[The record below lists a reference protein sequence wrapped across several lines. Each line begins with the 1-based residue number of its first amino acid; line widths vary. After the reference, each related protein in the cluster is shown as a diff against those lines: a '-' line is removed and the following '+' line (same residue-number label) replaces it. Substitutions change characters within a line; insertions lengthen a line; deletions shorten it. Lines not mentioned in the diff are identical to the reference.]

1 MLASSVAL
9 APNPARADAHRAR
22 RSTAA
27 STSSSA
33 RAGARAS
40 SPRAYTGGMP
50 GPSKADAPDEL
61 SALRA
66 RVAELERDLATE
78 RTAKSMLE
86 SQLRAAVSEVSKIL
100 AAKREL
106 EMRLR
111 DELEGSA
118 R

>member
-1 MLASSVAL
+1 
-9 APNPARADAHRAR
+9 
-22 RSTAA
+22 
-27 STSSSA
+27 
-33 RAGARAS
+33 
-40 SPRAYTGGMP
+40 
-50 GPSKADAPDEL
+50 
-61 SALRA
+61 
-66 RVAELERDLATE
+66 
-78 RTAKSMLE
+78 MLE

>member
-1 MLASSVAL
+1 MLASSSL
-9 APNPARADAHRAR
+9 APHPARADAHRAR
-22 RSTAA
+22 RSVSA

-50 GPSKADAPDEL
+50 GPSKDDAPDEIT
-61 SALRA
+61 ALKA

>member
-1 MLASSVAL
+1 MSD
-9 APNPARADAHRAR
+9 ARDAHAR
-22 RSTAA
+22 CVADWR
-27 STSSSA
+27 
-33 RAGARAS
+33 RRRRPRERRARAS
-40 SPRAYTGGMP
+40 
-50 GPSKADAPDEL
+50 
-61 SALRA
+61 
-66 RVAELERDLATE
+66 VERDLATE